1 MSFKYEAEWVDINK
15 FSLDRQLEAI
25 QKLER
30 CILMNK
36 REIEIDW
43 MIAMLEKRVASIP
56 LTLEEWDANEDAE
69 VELAM
74 YKGLKAAID
83 KEEKTYEQI

>member
-1 MSFKYEAEWVDINK
+1 MIRYEAEWVDINK

-25 QKLER
+25 QQLER

-74 YKGLKAAID
+74 YKGLKVAIN
-83 KEEKTYEQI
+83 KEEETYEQI